1 MGTARV
7 QGQRDVA
14 LNELA
19 FRGIAI
25 NDATA
30 NAATVQV
37 YASDSGIL
45 FINKFASTTTYT
57 LPAVADCA
65 GKIFYFM
72 AYSAVSIVIAGTTAV
87 MVGGTAGTPGVVGL
101 KVTST
106 AAIGAWAEIIG
117 DGTNYY
123 CFPGTGTWTYSTT

>member
-14 LNELA
+14 LTELA

-30 NAATVQV
+30 NTAAVTV
-37 YASDSGIL
+37 YASDSGIF
-45 FINKFASTTTYT
+45 FINKFATATTYT

-65 GKIFYFM
+65 GKWFWFFNVGAGGMIIASPGSLDNIVCINDIAADTVTYATANLM
-72 AYSAVSIVIAGTTAV
+72 IGSACL
-87 MVGGTAGTPGVVGL
+87 VV
-101 KVTST
+101 
-106 AAIGAWAEIIG
+106 G
-117 DGTNYY
+117 DGTNY
-123 CFPGTGTWTYSTT
+123 FVINIGSTTATVA

>member
-1 MGTARV
+1 MGTTRV

-30 NAATVQV
+30 NTDEVAV

-45 FINKFASTTTYT
+45 FINKYAGTTTYT
-57 LPAVADCA
+57 LPAVADCK
-65 GKIFYFM
+65 GKIFHFM
-72 AYSAVSIVIAGTTAV
+72 SYVANNLVILGTTAV
-87 MVGGTAGTPGVVGL
+87 IVGGNASAGVIGL
-101 KVTST
+101 KVTLGGV
-106 AAIGAWAEIIG
+106 IGGHGYIIG

-123 CFPGTGTWTYSTT
+123 FFAGTGTWTYSTT

>member
-25 NDATA
+25 NDADNNTA
-30 NAATVQV
+30 AVTV

-45 FINKFASTTTYT
+45 FINQYAGTTTYT
-57 LPAVADCA
+57 LPAVEDCK
-65 GKIFYFM
+65 GKVFYFFSYV
-72 AYSAVSIVIAGTTAV
+72 ANNLVIAGASGDALI
-87 MVGGTAGTPGVVGL
+87 VGGSTSAGVVGAT
-101 KVTST
+101 VTLT
-106 AAIGAWAEIIG
+106 GVIGGWAMIIG

-123 CFPGTGTWTYSTT
+123 CLPGTGTWTYST